1 MFCGNWAEFL
11 SPSYSSPSYESKG
24 HAGLRRKPFHSS
36 RQGDLLSWEA
46 TRKEALFAKALLT
59 FRLGAVWRGG
69 NQTPV
74 WLCLLIKAVI
84 SSRGRK
90 KKPRS
95 RSEAEMTNWGPGLL
109 VECLLTSVF
118 GNQWENG
125 FHFPVKVC
133 ELLSPSAICF
143 SYRSAAWLWTTGD
156 AKFSKQES
164 TKGIFLR
171 EATVTSFLTSL
182 PNHCP
187 VHKASSLYW
196 PHCYLYRLCPW
207 VLSCISVVAPS
218 LLALSWQSPSC
229 QPASTC
235 LEPLPPRCPFHREN
249 FSHKYNGGSP
259 KEDLVMTSYAVPV
272 LSSRYACFL

>member
-1 MFCGNWAEFL
+1 MDFTFL
-11 SPSYSSPSYESKG
+11 LKY
-24 HAGLRRKPFHSS
+24 
-36 RQGDLLSWEA
+36 
-46 TRKEALFAKALLT
+46 
-59 FRLGAVWRGG
+59 V
-69 NQTPV
+69 NC
-74 WLCLLIKAVI
+74 CLLQPFAFPIGLQPGSELQEMQ
-84 SSRGRK
+84 SSQNRH
-90 KKPRS
+90 
-95 RSEAEMTNWGPGLL
+95 L
-109 VECLLTSVF
+109 
-118 GNQWENG
+118 
-125 FHFPVKVC
+125 
-133 ELLSPSAICF
+133 
-143 SYRSAAWLWTTGD
+143 
-156 AKFSKQES
+156 

-171 EATVTSFLTSL
+171 EATVTSVLTSL

-249 FSHKYNGGSP
+249 FGHKYNGGSP